1 MSEYSEGVLC
11 WPDVSA
17 ELLLHTWLLLI
28 FEQARSRVRM
38 SLCGESS
45 ASLTSWVGVMRL
57 WLDSVVL
64 QPHQR
69 AADGRR
75 SALLVWQVFIFRED
89 LTLFVIFMLALWSW
103 HTDLDVGDGL
113 FLSGL
118 ELVMR
123 SRQQENFVS
132 QIFDLH
138 HCWPATQACN
148 MSISLPGLKTNLQPR
163 VTDRR
168 ATVVKVFQFVAAGS
182 FKIWMSR
189 RKHGAALILYIKS
202 ALSLCTQIFT
212 RQSTNTSQRLDT
224 TSVQGAESLLWCK

>member
-75 SALLVWQVFIFRED
+75 SALLVWQVFIFPWRFD
-89 LTLFVIFMLALWSW
+89 PVCDFHARVVKLTHWSGRRGRFVSVWTGARDEKPTAGELCQSNIWFTSLLTGYSSMHHVYLPARPQNQPAATCHWQKSHCGQSVSVRCCRILQ
-103 HTDLDVGDGL
+103 DLDV
-113 FLSGL
+113 
-118 ELVMR
+118 
-123 SRQQENFVS
+123 
-132 QIFDLH
+132 
-138 HCWPATQACN
+138 
-148 MSISLPGLKTNLQPR
+148 
-163 VTDRR
+163 
-168 ATVVKVFQFVAAGS
+168 
-182 FKIWMSR
+182 
-189 RKHGAALILYIKS
+189 
-202 ALSLCTQIFT
+202 
-212 RQSTNTSQRLDT
+212 
-224 TSVQGAESLLWCK
+224 

>member
-28 FEQARSRVRM
+28 LNKLAAVFAWVCAGSPAPRLQAEWVWWGCDWTLLFCNRTSEQQTGGDQRSWCGK
-38 SLCGESS
+38 SL
-45 ASLTSWVGVMRL
+45 
-57 WLDSVVL
+57 
-64 QPHQR
+64 
-69 AADGRR
+69 
-75 SALLVWQVFIFRED
+75 FFRED

-148 MSISLPGLKTNLQPR
+148 MFISLPGLKTSLQRR

-202 ALSLCTQIFT
+202 ALTLCTQIFS